1 MNGYALIAAKGVIA
15 LLLKQHAAYPNS
27 DQYNALISVLVMVNT
42 ELEKLA
48 EKVANE

>member
-1 MNGYALIAAKGVIA
+1 MNGYALIAAKGIIS
-15 LLLKQHAAYPNS
+15 LLLKQHAEHPNS
-27 DQYNALISVLVMVNT
+27 DQYNALICVLVMVNM